1 MILWS
6 RKSLSRRPEDR
17 WTRGWLRVPRQLM
30 MVPEPSSTADSPR
43 LGRARRGGGA
53 LLDELLQAAVMVV
66 VVEATCTRTSSSWCT
81 ILPFM
86 AAPRPW
92 AAQPAWASRSGAP
105 GGGRGVSLGPVPRGP
120 PHTHASS
127 GNTLISSC
135 PGRESHRGGDRGARH
150 GGWAGRR
157 ILPHPRPHHL
167 LRCRGL
173 PAGGAPPSN
182 HHKAR
187 TTTTITRRR
196 PAPRPAGALVPGRQ
210 NVLPRP
216 PPPRRRAPPVGRTPP
231 SPVPPAT
238 FLIHAMSHAA
248 LRASDYV
255 TRGGRQGGPRSAGCT
270 QGGCVVLARGV
281 TGLVDKQA
289 APAAGRSSPGVLRGL
304 KAQRRTGPGP
314 SLTRLPLE
322 PSCAG
327 NYDITQLRDL

>member
-1 MILWS
+1 
-6 RKSLSRRPEDR
+6 
-17 WTRGWLRVPRQLM
+17 
-30 MVPEPSSTADSPR
+30 
-43 LGRARRGGGA
+43 
-53 LLDELLQAAVMVV
+53 
-66 VVEATCTRTSSSWCT
+66 
-81 ILPFM
+81 M

-216 PPPRRRAPPVGRTPP
+216 PPPRRRAPPLGRTPP
-231 SPVPPAT
+231 SPAPPAT

-248 LRASDYV
+248 PRASGCV
-255 TRGGRQGGPRSAGCT
+255 TRGGRQDGPRSAECT
-270 QGGCVVLARGV
+270 EGRGVGPARGV
-281 TGLVDKQA
+281 TGLLDHRRYQWR
-289 APAAGRSSPGVLRGL
+289 AGVPQGSSGVLEHGGGQGQDPHSRGC
-304 KAQRRTGPGP
+304 P
-314 SLTRLPLE
+314 SSLPVQAIMK
-322 PSCAG
+322 SHSSV
-327 NYDITQLRDL
+327 TSDL